1 MVDFKLA
8 LKAWNILR
16 NSRLIC
22 YLYCYFILDVIVT
35 LEKVQ
40 VDVDP
45 PDSTV
50 VRIFHSISFRLALN
64 YSCEH
69 RPSIIAF
76 LGYKNISNLV
86 FLNIAVRFHY
96 MTMQ

>member
-16 NSRLIC
+16 NSRLIY

-50 VRIFHSISFRLALN
+50 VS
-64 YSCEH
+64 
-69 RPSIIAF
+69 
-76 LGYKNISNLV
+76 
-86 FLNIAVRFHY
+86 
-96 MTMQ
+96 